1 MEEEIVMRKILSKCL
16 GSPFIIIN
24 IMLRKK
30 QNSII

>member
-1 MEEEIVMRKILSKCL
+1 MEEEIVTRKIG

-24 IMLRKK
+24 VMLRKK